1 MNFAVWK
8 LSEDATKILLV
19 SGSSAGVCV
28 ARIACEDIRQEFG
41 VPRASNEL
49 LHELARV
56 RETNR
61 KTLSEIANSLFKA
74 HQATL
79 IEGFH
84 VVDISRNDL
93 AARRKEFAWGEY
105 DIPEVMAVGPKPNK
119 VPFSQFD
126 QEWGTVD
133 RMLWSLGYKQF
144 FLCNP
149 NDGQKT
155 ESGADVLTKL
165 DGRLVGFQVTQYH
178 SDVNAGTTGSS
189 LRREETRKA
198 AVGLPAAMFV
208 KPISLPALIHV
219 LEEKVNKGWSQKDFP
234 DMRLVIAASVPQVG
248 ATASTFLF
256 EARLNVNEMNAQ
268 LSPILEQTKYSAAYL
283 YVMMPESVYEWK
295 KESGWKKLF

>member
-105 DIPEVMAVGPKPNK
+105 DIPEVMAVGTKHTK
-119 VPFSQFD
+119 QTFSQFVH
-126 QEWGTVD
+126 EWGTVD
-133 RMLWSLGYKQF
+133 RILWEPG
-144 FLCNP
+144 C
-149 NDGQKT
+149 
-155 ESGADVLTKL
+155 
-165 DGRLVGFQVTQYH
+165 
-178 SDVNAGTTGSS
+178 
-189 LRREETRKA
+189 
-198 AVGLPAAMFV
+198 
-208 KPISLPALIHV
+208 
-219 LEEKVNKGWSQKDFP
+219 
-234 DMRLVIAASVPQVG
+234 
-248 ATASTFLF
+248 
-256 EARLNVNEMNAQ
+256 
-268 LSPILEQTKYSAAYL
+268 
-283 YVMMPESVYEWK
+283 
-295 KESGWKKLF
+295 KKLF